1 MDNLTL
7 NTALIVTLISIAI
20 FVVLFLSIFSHT
32 TVGAKVSGGSNF
44 YSDTDDILW
53 TPWSARGIDRDAISV
68 VPPSWSLRGPLFEN
82 QLRVSRLQRYLMMEN
97 VFDTAVLFV
106 TLTSVAGSLILFWT
120 LLSGYINTVAVELFD
135 KSKLKFTDGDN
146 T

>member
-1 MDNLTL
+1 
-7 NTALIVTLISIAI
+7 
-20 FVVLFLSIFSHT
+20 
-32 TVGAKVSGGSNF
+32 
-44 YSDTDDILW
+44 
-53 TPWSARGIDRDAISV
+53 
-68 VPPSWSLRGPLFEN
+68 
-82 QLRVSRLQRYLMMEN
+82 MMEN